1 MVAVIELISSVHMWV
16 CQTDVKS
23 EWMWSGSYSH
33 TTGKRS
39 TDVNS
44 HDQLVNYSPVK
55 THKTVEPV

>member
-1 MVAVIELISSVHMWV
+1 MVAVIELISSVHLWV
-16 CQTDVKS
+16 CKIDVKH
-23 EWMWSGSYSH
+23 EWVWFGSYRH

-44 HDQLVNYSPVK
+44 QLVNYSPVK